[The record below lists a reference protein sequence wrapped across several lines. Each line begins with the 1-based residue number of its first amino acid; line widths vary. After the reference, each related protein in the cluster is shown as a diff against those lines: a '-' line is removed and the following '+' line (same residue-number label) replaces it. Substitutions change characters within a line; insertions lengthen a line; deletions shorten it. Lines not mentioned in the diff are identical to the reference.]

1 MLPRDWC
8 SFPMGKLSVLRYG
21 LVVRIAGSHPAGPGS
36 IPGNGNLLVCLA
48 WTDVVTV
55 VNPWGIQGGYA
66 AVVLFWGRG
75 RKKFYD
81 EDGIRTHAGRAHW
94 ISSPTP

>member
-1 MLPRDWC
+1 MLGNSQPL
-8 SFPMGKLSVLRYG
+8 LSNTVRYG

-36 IPGNGNLLVCLA
+36 IPGNGITFFHFPNHAHLKVGQKVVCEKIL
-48 WTDVVTV
+48 
-55 VNPWGIQGGYA
+55 
-66 AVVLFWGRG
+66 
-75 RKKFYD
+75 D

>member
-1 MLPRDWC
+1 MLLYNWESQFQKILC
-8 SFPMGKLSVLRYG
+8 LNMHCLAQQISFRYG

-36 IPGNGNLLVCLA
+36 IPGNGKHFSISV
-48 WTDVVTV
+48 
-55 VNPWGIQGGYA
+55 A
-66 AVVLFWGRG
+66 AVIVQHLN
-75 RKKFYD
+75 KTYD